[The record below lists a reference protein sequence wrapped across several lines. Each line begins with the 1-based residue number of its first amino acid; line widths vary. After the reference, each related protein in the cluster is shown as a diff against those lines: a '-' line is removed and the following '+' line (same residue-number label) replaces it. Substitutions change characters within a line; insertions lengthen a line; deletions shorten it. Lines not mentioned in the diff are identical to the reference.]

1 MVWGTGSGSS
11 GDPDWFRNLRETKV
25 ANVRVGAKRQQVQP
39 RELVGEER
47 DAMWNNVVLTQAPEV
62 AKYARRANR
71 TIPVAILK
79 PLEGE
84 SV

>member
-1 MVWGTGSGSS
+1 VGHRLRLP
-11 GDPDWFRNLRETKV
+11 GDPDWFWNLREAKV
-25 ANVRVGAKRQQVQP
+25 AHVRVGAKRQQVRP
-39 RELVGEER
+39 REVVGEER
-47 DAMWNNVVLTQAPEV
+47 DEMWNNVVLAQEPEV

-84 SV
+84 SA